1 MEPEILIRPLT
12 IGMILI
18 SIIGVPVFAQ
28 TNSNITTPVIPQGT
42 SLDIA
47 NDSSAENLPE
57 TSSGNITTP
66 VVPQGTSLNVSED
79 NAVPENESTST
90 SGNITTPVVPQGTS
104 MDITND
110 SSAETIPQTGAGNIQ
125 EPIAPG

>member
-1 MEPEILIRPLT
+1 MEPGILIRPST

-28 TNSNITTPVIPQGT
+28 TNGNITTPVVPQGT
-42 SLDIA
+42 SLDMT
-47 NDSSAENLPE
+47 NDSSAENLLE

-66 VVPQGTSLNVSED
+66 VVPQGASLNVSED
-79 NAVPENESTST
+79 ITSSENQSTTT

-104 MDITND
+104 LEITND
-110 SSAETIPQTGAGNIQ
+110 SLTEKIPQTGAGNIQ

>member
-1 MEPEILIRPLT
+1 MEPGILIRPST

-28 TNSNITTPVIPQGT
+28 TNGNITTPVVPQGT
-42 SLDIA
+42 SLDIT
-47 NDSSAENLPE
+47 NDSLAENLPE

-66 VVPQGTSLNVSED
+66 VVPQGASLNVSED
-79 NAVPENESTST
+79 ITFPENQSTTT

-104 MDITND
+104 LDITND
-110 SSAETIPQTGAGNIQ
+110 SLAEKIPQTGAGNIQ
-125 EPIAPG
+125 ESIAPG

>member
-1 MEPEILIRPLT
+1 MEPGILIRPLT
-12 IGMILI
+12 IGIVLI

-66 VVPQGTSLNVSED
+66 VVPQGTSLNVTED
-79 NAVPENESTST
+79 NAVPENESTTT

>member
-1 MEPEILIRPLT
+1 MEPGILIRPLT
-12 IGMILI
+12 IGIVLI

-79 NAVPENESTST
+79 NAVPENESTTT

>member
-1 MEPEILIRPLT
+1 MEPGILIRPLT

>member
-1 MEPEILIRPLT
+1 MKPGILIRPST

-28 TNSNITTPVIPQGT
+28 TNGNITTPVVPQGT
-42 SLDIA
+42 SLDIT

-66 VVPQGTSLNVSED
+66 VVPQGTSL
-79 NAVPENESTST
+79 
-90 SGNITTPVVPQGTS
+90 
-104 MDITND
+104 DIRND
-110 SSAETIPQTGAGNIQ
+110 SSAENIPQTGAGNIQ
-125 EPIAPG
+125 EPLAPG

>member
-1 MEPEILIRPLT
+1 MEPGILIRPST

-28 TNSNITTPVIPQGT
+28 TNGNITTPVIPQGT
-42 SLDIA
+42 SLDIT

-79 NAVPENESTST
+79 IAFPENERYYDLWKY
-90 SGNITTPVVPQGTS
+90 NYPRR
-104 MDITND
+104 
-110 SSAETIPQTGAGNIQ
+110 SAGHLAGYNKR
-125 EPIAPG
+125 